1 MLHVLWDQI
10 HPITKFALDVST
22 FCLESQFSR
31 MIAQKL
37 ENLELLENLL
47 VNLVGNL
54 VGSTNNFKF

>member
-1 MLHVLWDQI
+1 M

-37 ENLELLENLL
+37 ENLQLLENLL

-54 VGSTNNFKF
+54 VGSANNFKI